1 MDYERFRGLHAG
13 ATGTRER
20 ISSQQRENLM
30 KVLCDLRPR
39 RVSHGDCINA
49 DAEVHWICRSLAI
62 PVNIRPPLDAKFR
75 AFCPPGLHDTLF
87 PEKSYLA
94 RDFDIV
100 SESCFLIAIPK
111 GERPASKIG
120 SGTWT
125 TVGYAEA
132 AGMGTIILYPDG
144 RVEVDGNPVVR

>member
-1 MDYERFRGLHAG
+1 
-13 ATGTRER
+13 
-20 ISSQQRENLM
+20 M
-30 KVLCDLRPR
+30 KVLCDLQPV

-49 DAEVHWICRSLAI
+49 DAEVHGMCQGLGI
-62 PVNIRPPLDAKFR
+62 PVNIRPPSDDRFR
-75 AFCPPGLHDTLF
+75 AFCTPGLEDRLF
-87 PEKSYLA
+87 PCRGYLE

-100 SESCFLIAIPK
+100 SESCFLIALPNAD
-111 GERPASKIG
+111 RPASRIG

-125 TVGYAEA
+125 TVHYAEI